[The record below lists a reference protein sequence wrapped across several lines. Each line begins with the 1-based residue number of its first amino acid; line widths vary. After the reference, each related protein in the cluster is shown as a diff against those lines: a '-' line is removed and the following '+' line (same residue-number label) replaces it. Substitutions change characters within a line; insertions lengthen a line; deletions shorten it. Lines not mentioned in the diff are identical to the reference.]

1 MSQDVMNARLT
12 EVVSINGYVLEQG
25 TSNSC
30 LYRVLQGSV
39 TRFMNYGTDR
49 EYLVSIC
56 GEGHCFGEYSAL
68 SGNPNPYTVVAN
80 EDTVILQIPEQ
91 DIHNYLAMNP
101 KNSMEVI
108 KSMSRQIAVATK
120 HIELLTQE

>member
-1 MSQDVMNARLT
+1 MMNFAT
-12 EVVSINGYVLEQG
+12 DEVVLEQG

>member
-1 MSQDVMNARLT
+1 L
-12 EVVSINGYVLEQG
+12 VV
-25 TSNSC
+25 
-30 LYRVLQGSV
+30 RVKLSYPV
-39 TRFMNYGTDR
+39 RNESR
-49 EYLVSIC
+49 NRSSLC